1 MGRGP
6 SLPKPHLARARRLRT
21 DQTVPEAI
29 VWKML
34 RAKRLNGSKFSRQV
48 PIGPYIAD
56 FAARSAKLVV
66 ELDGRTHELAYDQHR
81 DAFMADLGYKILRFT
96 NSEVSTNLDGIATS
110 IAHELRA
117 RAEGQ

>member
-1 MGRGP
+1 MA
-6 SLPKPHLARARRLRT
+6 SL
-21 DQTVPEAI
+21 
-29 VWKML
+29 L
-34 RAKRLNGSKFSRQV
+34 RAKRLNGHKFSRQV

-66 ELDGRTHELAYDQHR
+66 ELDGRTYELAYDQRR